1 MISLLLLSCDVC
13 DKNLAK
19 LQEKMQKAVDSIGD
33 WYSMNRLKV
42 NPKKSKLII
51 FASPHKLKNVKAEN
65 FIIRHNG
72 VVIPLFDE
80 VRYLGL
86 DFQKDLSWS
95 KCTTEICRKANYKI
109 TQLKQ
114 LRKAGAPNELLLN
127 VYKTFIQCIFDYGI
141 SIWGMTT
148 QENLVKV
155 QRKQN
160 RMARIITGQFDR
172 NVSGL
177 SLVKQLG
184 LQSIVERR
192 DYFMCKYTFESIHG
206 TAPDYLST
214 RITLK
219 ADLHPHNTRASDF
232 GDVHPPPVHKAIF
245 RRSLHYHGAVLWNQL
260 PSARD

>member
-1 MISLLLLSCDVC
+1 
-13 DKNLAK
+13 
-19 LQEKMQKAVDSIGD
+19 
-33 WYSMNRLKV
+33 MNRLKV

-51 FASPHKLKNVKAEN
+51 FANAHKLKNVNAEN

-72 VVIPLFDE
+72 VVIPLVDE
-80 VRYLGL
+80 IRYLGL

-95 KCTTEICRKANYKI
+95 KCATEVCKKSNYKI

-114 LRKAGAPNELLLN
+114 LKRAGAPKELLLN

-148 QENLVKV
+148 QENLIKV

-160 RMARIITGQFDR
+160 RLARIITGQFDR
-172 NVSGL
+172 NISGL

-192 DYFMCKYTFESIHG
+192 DYFICKYTFESVHG

-232 GDVHPPPVHKAIF
+232 GDIHPPTVHKAIF
-245 RRSLHYHGAVLWNQL
+245 KRSLHYHGAVLWNQL
-260 PSARD
+260 PPSVKESCSIDVFKRNYCKVFNPSV